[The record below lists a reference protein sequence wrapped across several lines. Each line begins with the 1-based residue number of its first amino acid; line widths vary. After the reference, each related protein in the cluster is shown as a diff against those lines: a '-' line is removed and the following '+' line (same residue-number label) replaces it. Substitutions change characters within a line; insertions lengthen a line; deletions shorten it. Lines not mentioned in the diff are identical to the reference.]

1 MYPFE
6 SQEGYHEQS
15 IRFLDACFIVT
26 VEKSTTFF
34 MPHLHI
40 FYALFTHFL
49 QTTRKQKMTNRCDT
63 NITKKNHITRF
74 SLYLQYLSCL
84 RNTATIVP
92 FFLYLSLLL
101 RSMSVF
107 LKINNFLYFAIRIV
121 CFYRYT
127 LAMGNNEDVKERG
140 SNC

>member
-1 MYPFE
+1 MYLFA

-15 IRFLDACFIVT
+15 IRFLDACFIVN

-63 NITKKNHITRF
+63 NIMKKNHITRF
-74 SLYLQYLSCL
+74 SLFVVFVLLAKYSNNSSLFSVSKFIIKIDVCL
-84 RNTATIVP
+84 PEN
-92 FFLYLSLLL
+92 
-101 RSMSVF
+101 
-107 LKINNFLYFAIRIV
+107 
-121 CFYRYT
+121 
-127 LAMGNNEDVKERG
+127 
-140 SNC
+140 